1 MNSSSYS
8 KEINTNVKKEEVN
21 SKKMKRKK
29 SQYLQ
34 NKRKRE
40 KGGGSNYVI
49 FNRNNKNIIRHN
61 GIDYHP
67 IKYVR
72 DSSEGVTRTKNY
84 YCDLHEHPKLLGQID
99 SVRRHCADY
108 HPELLHN
115 LKDIIGLRDFLLLR
129 CRIFI
134 NKLINYYSDQFDPH

>member
-40 KGGGSNYVI
+40 KGGESNYVI
-49 FNRNNKNIIRHN
+49 FNRNNKNIIRDN

-99 SVRRHCADY
+99 SVR
-108 HPELLHN
+108 
-115 LKDIIGLRDFLLLR
+115 
-129 CRIFI
+129 
-134 NKLINYYSDQFDPH
+134 